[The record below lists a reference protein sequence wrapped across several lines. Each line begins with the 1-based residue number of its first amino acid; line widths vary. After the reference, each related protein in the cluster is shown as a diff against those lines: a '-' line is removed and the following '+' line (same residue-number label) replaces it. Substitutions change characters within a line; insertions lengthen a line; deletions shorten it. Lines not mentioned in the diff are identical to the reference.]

1 MDHLPKLITHICPDS
16 EVAKSL
22 KCSRTKATSLTKY
35 CLAKEQ
41 LEIISRKLKQTK
53 FSLILDETTDISTEK
68 SLALVVRFFDE
79 GVVKD
84 RFFGLL
90 KVESCTA
97 EAIFNKILDYLIG
110 LDIPLDN
117 LLGLAADNAAVM
129 MGQLTGV
136 QARFKDRLPNLF
148 VLGCVCHSFHLCSS
162 AATKKL
168 PRSLENFVRNI
179 YNYFSNSSQRL
190 SKLKECQTFMSLKP
204 NKLLHPSRTRWL
216 SLQART
222 VERFTCSNTFD
233 SQIYTFFR
241 LQLTVS

>member
-1 MDHLPKLITHICPDS
+1 MDHLPKLIRHICPDS

-35 CLAKEQ
+35 RLAKEQ

-84 RFFGLL
+84 RFFG
-90 KVESCTA
+90 VGYT
-97 EAIFNKILDYLIG
+97 
-110 LDIPLDN
+110 LDN

-148 VLGCVCHSFHLCSS
+148 VLGCGVSFFFIYVPS
-162 AATKKL
+162 AAAKKL
-168 PRSLENFVRNI
+168 PRSLEDFVRNI

-190 SKLKECQTFMSLKP
+190 SKLKKCQTFMSLKP
-204 NKLLHPSRTRWL
+204 NKLLHPNGQH
-216 SLQART
+216 LQKIDPSDPRHFIKLEDIYFGAK
-222 VERFTCSNTFD
+222 VELLILNGNVEVMELKKFQVEGT
-233 SQIYTFFR
+233 
-241 LQLTVS
+241 